1 MHDAPRAAEL
11 TDLGCI
17 GLALLASS
25 LALAPLVLL
34 IVRRLFPGRNVVFR
48 RWGFSH
54 LVLIVLVIAGVLALG
69 AKLVPPREGGDDLV
83 SGLTRMALAMGAGT
97 LVFAFHARRVEPDGL
112 RALGMPVGRHGEALL
127 AGVTSYVLLTAGSV
141 QLMLAWSWAM
151 QHLLPGGCRPC
162 STLAQE
168 LPHEQRWIAVVLGVL
183 VVPLFEEL
191 LFRAFLQPLLDKNL
205 HGYGNLT
212 VTAACFA
219 LLHGPE
225 VAVPIFG
232 LALILGGL
240 MLRTQRLVASW
251 SVHALH
257 NGLTFALVFLFP
269 SAPHSARPG
278 PSCSSSERP
287 ACTCDL
293 PPKPLRHDTRAR
305 A

>member
-112 RALGMPVGRHGEALL
+112 RALGIPVGRHGEALL
-127 AGVTSYVLLTAGSV
+127 AGVTSYVLLLPGLFG
-141 QLMLAWSWAM
+141 LMLAWAWAM
-151 QHLLPGGCRPC
+151 QHLSPGSGPQPVLK
-162 STLAQE
+162 LALE

-191 LFRAFLQPLLDKNL
+191 LFRAFLQPLLVQNL
-205 HGYGNLT
+205 RDRGGLT

-269 SAPHSARPG
+269 SAPHSLYG
-278 PSCSSSERP
+278 QG
-287 ACTCDL
+287 L
-293 PPKPLRHDTRAR
+293 LFLF
-305 A
+305 